1 MTVKMIN
8 IAVPLDWKVPEI
20 INTLAPEENAFIL
33 STGAE
38 LVRDARNVVAGLSQK
53 EIYNKIQE
61 ETKEDLQKLQMD
73 LLVQKELNSKMGIDI
88 RQFYEKQMEE
98 LKNQVNTLRKQ
109 LDKYDTH
116 NRELVDIEV
125 NKVKAKYDLLLE
137 EKDKQNQLNR
147 EVFDKASILVS
158 KNLNKSSIALGN
170 DGENIFEYLSET
182 FKDFKGYNIENK
194 AKQGHKGDFHLFFDN
209 FNVLVDS
216 KNYSDSVQKKEIKKI
231 IDDLQTNK
239 NMNFAWM
246 VSLNSNIS
254 GYNRFPITCKWI
266 TTDTG
271 IKCILFINKLLE
283 NKDPI
288 NILRQAWLMCDEFN
302 KLTQKDVNNEN
313 GKLTNDDSEELTK
326 YKEKDLIIKKQ
337 IESLQERTSEL
348 RRSINVSY
356 NVLKQMDNELLEMIS
371 LVSNKIVKEKLELN
385 DKIKK
390 WWDDNLEFS
399 NNCGNLTSTEIWNK
413 YKKNNKEYVMETK
426 LTIELFKDIIT
437 TFVSKS
443 NYVEKT
449 KKGAID
455 FLQLKWKCNEEPL
468 EENVVLEN
476 VVIENIELPK
486 KTRLSKKKT
495 EDDYYFS
502 SEIDC
507 KIIKEYDN
515 IENDIMI
522 ISKNLNVRPWQVVS
536 VLMRHKVL
544 TNRSDAR
551 GYDIYKETDEYK
563 QKMST

>member
-476 VVIENIELPK
+476 IVIENIELPK

-495 EDDYYFS
+495 EEDYYFS

>member
-1 MTVKMIN
+1 MIN